1 MKQASSFKGYVNTI
15 ATYLS
20 GQEICGDAILA
31 SVGYT
36 WKSTDLFYED
46 LSLRAYYRYVR
57 GIIFEILGSKVWL
70 NQNIVWLILD
80 QIDM

>member
-46 LSLRAYYRYVR
+46 LSLRAYYRYVL
-57 GIIFEILGSKVWL
+57 GIVFEILGSEGPKPG
-70 NQNIVWLILD
+70 
-80 QIDM
+80 

>member
-1 MKQASSFKGYVNTI
+1 MKQAGSFKGYVNTI

-36 WKSTDLFYED
+36 RKSTDLFYED

-57 GIIFEILGSKVWL
+57 SIIFEILGSKVWL
-70 NQNIVWLILD
+70 NQNLVWLILN